1 MKAQIHGME
10 VKDWI
15 ALRDGRRPPRDRREK
30 VLCLAYSLKNVAAH
44 LEQDAAQRRPMN
56 VAETQAF
63 LERQA
68 SLILE
73 TLE

>member
-1 MKAQIHGME
+1 MAQIHGME

-15 ALRDGRRPPRDRREK
+15 ALRDGKRPPKDRREK

-44 LEQDAAQRRPMN
+44 LEQDAAQRCPMKPTE
-56 VAETQAF
+56 VQAF

-68 SLILE
+68 SLILG